1 MTIGYSITFSQDFMM
16 DIVRKLMDNTK
27 QRKISYISFEPS
39 IHGDM
44 ALIIKYKERVGMSL
58 DEALGG
64 KSEWI
69 DQRIALPLN
78 QVYIDTE
85 LDV

>member
-1 MTIGYSITFSQDFMM
+1 M
-16 DIVRKLMDNTK
+16 DLIVKLMDTKK
-27 QRKISYISFEPS
+27 QRKVSYISFEPS
-39 IHGDM
+39 LHGNDM
-44 ALIIKYKERVGMSL
+44 TLVIKYKEKVSISL
-58 DEALGG
+58 DDALGG

-69 DQRIALPLN
+69 DQRIGLQLN